1 MFDALVLNKDKDQ
14 KATGKVEKLDIAD
27 LPEGDVLVNIDYS
40 TLNYKDSLALT
51 SSSPIVKNFPMIP
64 GIDFSGVVEETSNN
78 SFKIG
83 DKVVLNGYGVGE
95 KHWGG
100 MAQKARVNGNWLV
113 KIPEEFSQKQAMAIG
128 TAGYTAMLCILTLE
142 KNGVTPDKGEVLVTG
157 ASGGVGSIAISLLT
171 KLGYEVCASSG
182 RTEQYNQYLKSLGA
196 KRIIDRSE
204 LSERGRPLGKEIW
217 AAGIDSVG
225 SFTLANICASIKY
238 GGTVAACG
246 LAQGYD
252 LPATVMPFILRGVTL
267 AGVDSVYCPIKDRI
281 EAWKRLA
288 TDLDLD
294 KLEDMISLISLNEVM
309 DAANKM
315 LSGKSYGRII
325 IDVKST
331 N

>member
-267 AGVDSVYCPIKDRI
+267 AGVDSVYCPLKDRI